1 MEKRKRTIR
10 KLMPVS
16 PYDSTGLEAWFSE
29 LAGQGLFV
37 RKTGYYF
44 ANFQRKEPGSLVYK
58 LEPCDQYRDEQ
69 EKELTGQY
77 RLAGWEAA
85 GDVWRKFLIF
95 SAVREMAVSPEIS
108 VEIRSAGEASLKKTG
123 YGCLLTCAADGVLT
137 ALWCWMILGRF
148 GFWYTATMATPF
160 LLCALMV
167 FLFGINIFWR
177 MSDYIQIRRYLKGT
191 KCGVHLPERNCQTR
205 PGRGRARS
213 ICSAAAVTCICLV
226 FIWAGEQK
234 SWHKELSEVHT
245 SLPVPPITAV
255 SPESSPIS
263 GTVTYHSS
271 IVAPVQFQIVQDGP
285 DAQMLRM
292 DYMELRFPRLV
303 KPVFKNMMKDQLQ
316 WSSAEPEAVSS
327 GLFDAAF
334 VAVINDSMHY
344 LFVSDG
350 QKVAAVC
357 YIGPGYTDEFL
368 KTIHDAMETWTQPE
382 LFRQ

>member
-16 PYDSTGLEAWFSE
+16 PYNSAGLELWFSE
-29 LAGQGLFV
+29 LASQGLFV
-37 RKTGYYF
+37 SKTGYYF
-44 ANFQRKEPGSLVYK
+44 ANFQRKEPRSLVYK
-58 LEPCDQYRDEQ
+58 LEPCDQYRDEH

-77 RLAGWEAA
+77 RLAGWEAV
-85 GDVWRKFLIF
+85 GDVWRKYLIF
-95 SAVREMAVSPEIS
+95 SAVKDVAVSPEIS
-108 VEIRSAGEASLKKTG
+108 GEIRSAGELSLKKTG
-123 YGCLLTCAADGVLT
+123 HGCLLTCAMDVVLM

-148 GFWYTATMATPF
+148 GFWYTTTMATPF

-167 FLFGINIFWR
+167 FMFGINIFWR
-177 MSDYIQIRRYLKGT
+177 MSDYIQIRKYLKGT
-191 KCGVHLPERNCQTR
+191 QESHA
-205 PGRGRARS
+205 GRGRARS
-213 ICSAAAVTCICLV
+213 ICSAAAVICICLV
-226 FIWAGEQK
+226 FIWVGEQK
-234 SWHKELSEVHT
+234 SWQKELSEAYT

-255 SPESSPIS
+255 SPENSPIS

-303 KPVFKNMMKDQLQ
+303 KPVLRNMMKDQLQ
-316 WSSAEPEAVSS
+316 WSSADPEAVSS
-327 GLFDAAF
+327 VLFETAY

-350 QKVAAVC
+350 QKVASVC

-368 KTIHDAMETWTQPE
+368 KIIHDAMETWTQPE
-382 LFRQ
+382 LFLQ

>member
-16 PYDSTGLEAWFSE
+16 PYNSAGLELWFSE
-29 LAGQGLFV
+29 LASQGLFV
-37 RKTGYYF
+37 SKTGYYF
-44 ANFQRKEPGSLVYK
+44 ANFQRKEPRSLVYK
-58 LEPCDQYRDEQ
+58 LEPCDQYRDEH

-77 RLAGWEAA
+77 RLAGWEAV
-85 GDVWRKFLIF
+85 GDVWRKYLIF
-95 SAVREMAVSPEIS
+95 SAVKDVAVSPEIS
-108 VEIRSAGEASLKKTG
+108 GEIRSAGELSLKKTG
-123 YGCLLTCAADGVLT
+123 HGCLLTCAMDVVLM

-148 GFWYTATMATPF
+148 GFWYTTTMATPF

-167 FLFGINIFWR
+167 FMFGINIFWR
-177 MSDYIQIRRYLKGT
+177 MSDYIQIRKYLKGT
-191 KCGVHLPERNCQTR
+191 QESHA
-205 PGRGRARS
+205 GRGRARS
-213 ICSAAAVTCICLV
+213 ICSAAAVICICLV
-226 FIWAGEQK
+226 FIWVGEQK
-234 SWHKELSEVHT
+234 SWQKELSEAYT

-255 SPESSPIS
+255 SPENSPIS

-303 KPVFKNMMKDQLQ
+303 KPVLRNMMKDQLQ
-316 WSSAEPEAVSS
+316 WSSADPEAVSS
-327 GLFDAAF
+327 VLYETAY

-350 QKVAAVC
+350 QKVASVC

-368 KTIHDAMETWTQPE
+368 KIIHDAMETWTQPE
-382 LFRQ
+382 LFLQ

>member
-1 MEKRKRTIR
+1 
-10 KLMPVS
+10 MPVS
-16 PYDSTGLEAWFSE
+16 PYNSAGLELWFSE
-29 LAGQGLFV
+29 LASQGLFV
-37 RKTGYYF
+37 SKTGYYF
-44 ANFQRKEPGSLVYK
+44 ANFQRKEPRSLVYK
-58 LEPCDQYRDEQ
+58 LEPCDQYRDEH

-77 RLAGWEAA
+77 RLAGWEAV
-85 GDVWRKFLIF
+85 GDVWRKYLIF
-95 SAVREMAVSPEIS
+95 STVKDVAVSPEIS
-108 VEIRSAGEASLKKTG
+108 GEIRSAGELSLKKTG
-123 YGCLLTCAADGVLT
+123 HGCLLTCAMDVVLM

-148 GFWYTATMATPF
+148 GFWYTTTMATPF

-167 FLFGINIFWR
+167 FMFGINIFWR
-177 MSDYIQIRRYLKGT
+177 MSDYIQIRKYLKGT
-191 KCGVHLPERNCQTR
+191 KCDVHLPERNCQTR
-205 PGRGRARS
+205 PGIGRARS
-213 ICSAAAVTCICLV
+213 ICSAVAVTCICLV

-234 SWHKELSEVHT
+234 SWQKELSEAYT

-255 SPESSPIS
+255 SPENSPIS

-303 KPVFKNMMKDQLQ
+303 KPVLRNMMKDQLQ
-316 WSSAEPEAVSS
+316 WSSADPEAVSS
-327 GLFDAAF
+327 VLFETAY

-350 QKVAAVC
+350 QKVASVC

-368 KTIHDAMETWTQPE
+368 KIIHDAMETWTQPE
-382 LFRQ
+382 LFLQ

>member
-16 PYDSTGLEAWFSE
+16 PYNSAGLELWFSE
-29 LAGQGLFV
+29 LASQGLFV
-37 RKTGYYF
+37 SKTGYYF
-44 ANFQRKEPGSLVYK
+44 ANFQRKEPRSLVYK
-58 LEPCDQYRDEQ
+58 LEPCDQYRDEH

-77 RLAGWEAA
+77 RLAGWEAV
-85 GDVWRKFLIF
+85 GDVWRKYLIF
-95 SAVREMAVSPEIS
+95 SAVKDVAVSPEIS
-108 VEIRSAGEASLKKTG
+108 GEIRSAGELSLKKTG
-123 YGCLLTCAADGVLT
+123 HGCLLTCAMDAVLM

-148 GFWYTATMATPF
+148 GFWYTTTMATPF

-167 FLFGINIFWR
+167 FMFGINIFWR
-177 MSDYIQIRRYLKGT
+177 MSDYIQIRKYLKVT
-191 KCGVHLPERNCQTR
+191 QESHA
-205 PGRGRARS
+205 GRGRARS
-213 ICSAAAVTCICLV
+213 ICSAAAVICICLV
-226 FIWAGEQK
+226 FIWVGEQK
-234 SWHKELSEVHT
+234 SWQKELSEAYT

-255 SPESSPIS
+255 SPENSPIS

-303 KPVFKNMMKDQLQ
+303 KPVLRNMMKDQLQ
-316 WSSAEPEAVSS
+316 WSSADPEAVSS
-327 GLFDAAF
+327 VLFETAY

-350 QKVAAVC
+350 QKVASVC

-368 KTIHDAMETWTQPE
+368 KIIHDAMETWTQPE
-382 LFRQ
+382 LFLQ

>member
-16 PYDSTGLEAWFSE
+16 PYNSAGLELWFSE
-29 LAGQGLFV
+29 LASQGLFV
-37 RKTGYYF
+37 SKTGYYF
-44 ANFQRKEPGSLVYK
+44 ANFQRKEPRSLVYK
-58 LEPCDQYRDEQ
+58 LEPCDQYRDEH

-77 RLAGWEAA
+77 RLAGWEAV
-85 GDVWRKFLIF
+85 GDVWRKYLIF
-95 SAVREMAVSPEIS
+95 SAVKDVAVSPEIS
-108 VEIRSAGEASLKKTG
+108 GEIRSAGELSLKKTG
-123 YGCLLTCAADGVLT
+123 HGCLLTCAMDAVLM

-148 GFWYTATMATPF
+148 GFWYTTTMATPF

-167 FLFGINIFWR
+167 FMFGINIFWR
-177 MSDYIQIRRYLKGT
+177 MSDYIQIRKYLKGT
-191 KCGVHLPERNCQTR
+191 QESHA
-205 PGRGRARS
+205 GRGRARS
-213 ICSAAAVTCICLV
+213 ICSAAAVICICLV
-226 FIWAGEQK
+226 FIWVGEQK
-234 SWHKELSEVHT
+234 SWQKELSEAYT

-255 SPESSPIS
+255 SPENSPIS

-303 KPVFKNMMKDQLQ
+303 KPVLRNMMKDQLQ
-316 WSSAEPEAVSS
+316 WSSADPEAVSS
-327 GLFDAAF
+327 VLFETAY

-350 QKVAAVC
+350 QKVASVC

-368 KTIHDAMETWTQPE
+368 KIIHDAMETWTQPE
-382 LFRQ
+382 LFLQ

>member
-16 PYDSTGLEAWFSE
+16 PYNSAGLELWFSE
-29 LAGQGLFV
+29 LASQGLFV
-37 RKTGYYF
+37 SKTGYYF
-44 ANFQRKEPGSLVYK
+44 ANFQRKEPRSLVYK
-58 LEPCDQYRDEQ
+58 LEPCDQYRDEH

-77 RLAGWEAA
+77 RLAGWEAV
-85 GDVWRKFLIF
+85 GDVWRKYLIF
-95 SAVREMAVSPEIS
+95 SAVKDVAVSPEIS
-108 VEIRSAGEASLKKTG
+108 GEIRSAGELSLKKTG
-123 YGCLLTCAADGVLT
+123 HGCLLTCAMDVVLM

-167 FLFGINIFWR
+167 FMFGINIFWR
-177 MSDYIQIRRYLKGT
+177 MSDYIQIRKYLKGT
-191 KCGVHLPERNCQTR
+191 QESHA
-205 PGRGRARS
+205 GRGRARS
-213 ICSAAAVTCICLV
+213 ICSAAAVICICLV

-234 SWHKELSEVHT
+234 SWHKELSEVYT

-255 SPESSPIS
+255 SPENSPIS

-303 KPVFKNMMKDQLQ
+303 KPVLRNMMKDQLQ
-316 WSSAEPEAVSS
+316 WSSADPEAVSS
-327 GLFDAAF
+327 VLFETAY

-350 QKVAAVC
+350 QKVASVC

-368 KTIHDAMETWTQPE
+368 KIIHDAMETWTQPE
-382 LFRQ
+382 LFLQ

>member
-16 PYDSTGLEAWFSE
+16 PYNSAGLKLWFSE
-29 LAGQGLFV
+29 LASQGLFV
-37 RKTGYYF
+37 SKTGYYF
-44 ANFQRKEPGSLVYK
+44 ANFQRKEPRSLVYK
-58 LEPCDQYRDEQ
+58 LEPCDQYRDEH

-77 RLAGWEAA
+77 RLAGWEAV
-85 GDVWRKFLIF
+85 GDVWRKYLIF
-95 SAVREMAVSPEIS
+95 SAVKDVAVSPEIS
-108 VEIRSAGEASLKKTG
+108 GEIRSAGELSLKKTG
-123 YGCLLTCAADGVLT
+123 HGCLLTCAADVVLM

-148 GFWYTATMATPF
+148 GFWYTTTMTTPF

-167 FLFGINIFWR
+167 FMFGINIFWR

-191 KCGVHLPERNCQTR
+191 QESHA
-205 PGRGRARS
+205 GRGRARS
-213 ICSAAAVTCICLV
+213 ICSAAAVICICLV
-226 FIWAGEQK
+226 FIWVGEQK
-234 SWHKELSEVHT
+234 SWHKELSEAHT

-255 SPESSPIS
+255 SPENSPIS

-303 KPVFKNMMKDQLQ
+303 KPVLRNMMKDQLQ
-316 WSSAEPEAVSS
+316 WSSADPEAVSS
-327 GLFDAAF
+327 VLFETAY

-350 QKVAAVC
+350 QKVASVC

-368 KTIHDAMETWTQPE
+368 KIIHDAMETWTQPE
-382 LFRQ
+382 LFLQ

>member
-16 PYDSTGLEAWFSE
+16 PYNSAGLELWFSE
-29 LAGQGLFV
+29 LASQGLFV
-37 RKTGYYF
+37 SKTGYYF
-44 ANFQRKEPGSLVYK
+44 ANFQRKEPRSLVYK
-58 LEPCDQYRDEQ
+58 LEPCDQYRDEH

-77 RLAGWEAA
+77 RLAGWEAV
-85 GDVWRKFLIF
+85 GDVWRKYLIF
-95 SAVREMAVSPEIS
+95 SAVKDVAVSPEIS
-108 VEIRSAGEASLKKTG
+108 GEIRSAGELSLKKTG
-123 YGCLLTCAADGVLT
+123 HGCLLTCAMDVVLM

-167 FLFGINIFWR
+167 FMFGINIFWR
-177 MSDYIQIRRYLKGT
+177 MSDYIQIRKYLKGT
-191 KCGVHLPERNCQTR
+191 QESHA
-205 PGRGRARS
+205 GRGRARS
-213 ICSAAAVTCICLV
+213 ICSAAAVICICLV
-226 FIWAGEQK
+226 FIWVGEQK
-234 SWHKELSEVHT
+234 SWQKELSEAYT

-255 SPESSPIS
+255 SPENSPIS

-303 KPVFKNMMKDQLQ
+303 KPVLRNMMKDQLQ
-316 WSSAEPEAVSS
+316 WSSADPEAVSS
-327 GLFDAAF
+327 VLFETAY

-350 QKVAAVC
+350 QKVASVC

-368 KTIHDAMETWTQPE
+368 KIIHDAMETWTQPE
-382 LFRQ
+382 LFLQ

>member
-16 PYDSTGLEAWFSE
+16 PYNSAGLELWFSE
-29 LAGQGLFV
+29 LASQGLFV
-37 RKTGYYF
+37 SKTGYYF
-44 ANFQRKEPGSLVYK
+44 ANFQRKEPRSLVYK
-58 LEPCDQYRDEQ
+58 LEPCDQYRDEH

-77 RLAGWEAA
+77 RLAGWEAV
-85 GDVWRKFLIF
+85 GDVWRKYLIF
-95 SAVREMAVSPEIS
+95 SAVKDVAVSPEIS
-108 VEIRSAGEASLKKTG
+108 GEIRSAGELSLKKTG
-123 YGCLLTCAADGVLT
+123 HGCLLTCAMDVVLM

-148 GFWYTATMATPF
+148 GFWYTTTMATPF

-167 FLFGINIFWR
+167 FMFGINIFWR
-177 MSDYIQIRRYLKGT
+177 MSDYIQIRKYLKGT
-191 KCGVHLPERNCQTR
+191 QESHA
-205 PGRGRARS
+205 GRGRARS
-213 ICSAAAVTCICLV
+213 ICSAAAVICICLV
-226 FIWAGEQK
+226 FIWVGEQK
-234 SWHKELSEVHT
+234 SWQKELSEAYT

-255 SPESSPIS
+255 SPENSPIS

-303 KPVFKNMMKDQLQ
+303 KPVLRNMMKDKLQ
-316 WSSAEPEAVSS
+316 WSSADPEAVSS
-327 GLFDAAF
+327 VLFETAY

-350 QKVAAVC
+350 QKVASVC

-368 KTIHDAMETWTQPE
+368 KIIHDAMETWTQPE
-382 LFRQ
+382 LFLQ

>member
-16 PYDSTGLEAWFSE
+16 PYNSAGLELWFSE
-29 LAGQGLFV
+29 LASQGLFV
-37 RKTGYYF
+37 SKTGYYF
-44 ANFQRKEPGSLVYK
+44 ANFQRKEPRSLVYK
-58 LEPCDQYRDEQ
+58 LEPCDQYRDEH
-69 EKELTGQY
+69 EKELTGRY
-77 RLAGWEAA
+77 RLAGWEAV
-85 GDVWRKFLIF
+85 GDVWRKYLIF
-95 SAVREMAVSPEIS
+95 SAVKDVAVSPEIS
-108 VEIRSAGEASLKKTG
+108 GEIRSAGELSLKKTG
-123 YGCLLTCAADGVLT
+123 HGCLLTCAADVVLM

-148 GFWYTATMATPF
+148 GFWYTTTMATPF

-167 FLFGINIFWR
+167 FMFGINIFWR

-191 KCGVHLPERNCQTR
+191 QERYA
-205 PGRGRARS
+205 GRGRARS
-213 ICSAAAVTCICLV
+213 ICSAAAVICLCLV
-226 FIWAGEQK
+226 FIWVGEQK
-234 SWHKELSEVHT
+234 SWQKELIEAHT

-255 SPESSPIS
+255 SPENSPIS

-303 KPVFKNMMKDQLQ
+303 KPVLRNMMKDQLQ
-316 WSSAEPEAVSS
+316 WSSADPEAVSS
-327 GLFDAAF
+327 VLFETAY

-350 QKVAAVC
+350 QKVASVC

-368 KTIHDAMETWTQPE
+368 KIIHDAMETWTQPE
-382 LFRQ
+382 LFLQ

>member
-16 PYDSTGLEAWFSE
+16 PYNSAGLELWFSE
-29 LAGQGLFV
+29 LASQGLFV
-37 RKTGYYF
+37 SKTGYYF
-44 ANFQRKEPGSLVYK
+44 ANFQRKEPRSLVYK
-58 LEPCDQYRDEQ
+58 LEPCDQYRDEH

-77 RLAGWEAA
+77 RLAGWEAV
-85 GDVWRKFLIF
+85 GDVWRKYLIF
-95 SAVREMAVSPEIS
+95 SAVKDVAVSPEIS
-108 VEIRSAGEASLKKTG
+108 GEIRSAGELSLKKTG
-123 YGCLLTCAADGVLT
+123 HGCLLTCATDVVLM

-148 GFWYTATMATPF
+148 GFWYTTTMATPF

-167 FLFGINIFWR
+167 FMFGINIFWR
-177 MSDYIQIRRYLKGT
+177 MSDYIQIRKYLKGT
-191 KCGVHLPERNCQTR
+191 QESHA
-205 PGRGRARS
+205 GRGRAKS
-213 ICSAAAVTCICLV
+213 ICSAAAVICICLV

-234 SWHKELSEVHT
+234 SWHKELSEVYT

-255 SPESSPIS
+255 SPENSPIS

-303 KPVFKNMMKDQLQ
+303 KPVLRNMMKDQLQ
-316 WSSAEPEAVSS
+316 WSSADPEAVSS
-327 GLFDAAF
+327 VLFETAY

-350 QKVAAVC
+350 QKVASVC

-368 KTIHDAMETWTQPE
+368 KIIHDAMETWTQPE
-382 LFRQ
+382 LFLQ

>member
-16 PYDSTGLEAWFSE
+16 PYNSAGLEFWFSE
-29 LAGQGLFV
+29 LASQGLFV
-37 RKTGYYF
+37 SKTGYYF
-44 ANFQRKEPGSLVYK
+44 ANFQRKEPRSLVYK
-58 LEPCDQYRDEQ
+58 LEPCDQYRDEH

-77 RLAGWEAA
+77 RLAGWEAV
-85 GDVWRKFLIF
+85 GDVWRKYLIF
-95 SAVREMAVSPEIS
+95 SAVKDVAVSPEIS
-108 VEIRSAGEASLKKTG
+108 GEIRSAGELSLKKTG
-123 YGCLLTCAADGVLT
+123 HGCLLTCAADVVLM

-148 GFWYTATMATPF
+148 GFWYTTTMATPF

-167 FLFGINIFWR
+167 FMFGINIFWR
-177 MSDYIQIRRYLKGT
+177 MSDYIQIRKYLKGT
-191 KCGVHLPERNCQTR
+191 QESHA
-205 PGRGRARS
+205 GRGRARS
-213 ICSAAAVTCICLV
+213 ICSAVAVTCICLV

-234 SWHKELSEVHT
+234 SWHKELSEVYT

-255 SPESSPIS
+255 SPENSPIS

-303 KPVFKNMMKDQLQ
+303 KPVLRNMMKDQLQ
-316 WSSAEPEAVSS
+316 WSSADPEAVSS
-327 GLFDAAF
+327 VLFETAY

-350 QKVAAVC
+350 QKVASVC

-368 KTIHDAMETWTQPE
+368 KIIHDAMETWTQPE
-382 LFRQ
+382 LFLQ

>member
-16 PYDSTGLEAWFSE
+16 PYNSAGLELWFSE
-29 LAGQGLFV
+29 LASQGLFV
-37 RKTGYYF
+37 SKTGYYF
-44 ANFQRKEPGSLVYK
+44 ANFQRKEPRSLVYK
-58 LEPCDQYRDEQ
+58 LEPCDQYRDEH

-77 RLAGWEAA
+77 RLAGWEAV
-85 GDVWRKFLIF
+85 GDVWRKYLIF
-95 SAVREMAVSPEIS
+95 SAVKDVAVSPEIS
-108 VEIRSAGEASLKKTG
+108 GEIRSAGELSLKKTG
-123 YGCLLTCAADGVLT
+123 HGCLLTCATDVVLM

-148 GFWYTATMATPF
+148 GFWYTTTMATPF

-167 FLFGINIFWR
+167 FMFGINIFWR
-177 MSDYIQIRRYLKGT
+177 MSDYIQIRKYLKGT
-191 KCGVHLPERNCQTR
+191 QESHA
-205 PGRGRARS
+205 GRGRARS
-213 ICSAAAVTCICLV
+213 ICSAAAVICICLV
-226 FIWAGEQK
+226 FIWVGEQK
-234 SWHKELSEVHT
+234 SWQKELSEAYT

-255 SPESSPIS
+255 SPENSPIS

-303 KPVFKNMMKDQLQ
+303 KPVLRNMMKDQLQ
-316 WSSAEPEAVSS
+316 WSSADPEAVSS
-327 GLFDAAF
+327 VLFETAY

-350 QKVAAVC
+350 QKVASVC

-368 KTIHDAMETWTQPE
+368 KIIHDAMETWTQPE
-382 LFRQ
+382 LFLQ

>member
-16 PYDSTGLEAWFSE
+16 PYNSAGLELWFSE
-29 LAGQGLFV
+29 LASQGLFV
-37 RKTGYYF
+37 SKTGYYF
-44 ANFQRKEPGSLVYK
+44 ANFQRKEPRSLVYK
-58 LEPCDQYRDEQ
+58 LEPCDQYRDEH

-77 RLAGWEAA
+77 RLAGWEAV
-85 GDVWRKFLIF
+85 GDVWRKYLIF
-95 SAVREMAVSPEIS
+95 SAVKDVAVSPEIS
-108 VEIRSAGEASLKKTG
+108 GEIRSAGELSLKKTG
-123 YGCLLTCAADGVLT
+123 HGCLLTCAMDVVLM

-148 GFWYTATMATPF
+148 GFWYTTTMATPF

-167 FLFGINIFWR
+167 FMFGINIFWR

-191 KCGVHLPERNCQTR
+191 QESHA
-205 PGRGRARS
+205 GRGRARS
-213 ICSAAAVTCICLV
+213 ICSAAAVICICLV
-226 FIWAGEQK
+226 FIWVGEQK
-234 SWHKELSEVHT
+234 SWQKELSEAYT

-255 SPESSPIS
+255 SPENSPIS

-303 KPVFKNMMKDQLQ
+303 KPVLRNMMKDKLQ
-316 WSSAEPEAVSS
+316 WSSADPEAVSS
-327 GLFDAAF
+327 VLFETAY

-350 QKVAAVC
+350 QKVASVC

-368 KTIHDAMETWTQPE
+368 KIIHDAMETWTQPE
-382 LFRQ
+382 LFLQ

>member
-16 PYDSTGLEAWFSE
+16 PYNSAGLELWFSE
-29 LAGQGLFV
+29 LASQGLFV
-37 RKTGYYF
+37 SKTGYYF
-44 ANFQRKEPGSLVYK
+44 ANFQRKEPRSLVYK
-58 LEPCDQYRDEQ
+58 LEPCDQYRDEH

-77 RLAGWEAA
+77 RLAGWEAV
-85 GDVWRKFLIF
+85 GDVWRKYLIF
-95 SAVREMAVSPEIS
+95 SAVKDVAVSPEIS
-108 VEIRSAGEASLKKTG
+108 GEIRSAGELSLKKTG
-123 YGCLLTCAADGVLT
+123 HGCLLTCAMDVVLM

-148 GFWYTATMATPF
+148 GFWYTTTMATPF

-167 FLFGINIFWR
+167 FMFGINIFWR

-191 KCGVHLPERNCQTR
+191 QESHA
-205 PGRGRARS
+205 GRGRARS
-213 ICSAAAVTCICLV
+213 ICSAAAVICICLV
-226 FIWAGEQK
+226 FIWVGEQK
-234 SWHKELSEVHT
+234 SWQKELSEAYT

-255 SPESSPIS
+255 SPENSPIS

-303 KPVFKNMMKDQLQ
+303 KPVLRNMMKDQLQ
-316 WSSAEPEAVSS
+316 WSSADPEAVSS
-327 GLFDAAF
+327 VLFETAY

-350 QKVAAVC
+350 QKVASVC

-368 KTIHDAMETWTQPE
+368 KIIHDAMETWTQPE
-382 LFRQ
+382 LFLQ

>member
-16 PYDSTGLEAWFSE
+16 PYNSAGLELWFSE
-29 LAGQGLFV
+29 LASQGLFV
-37 RKTGYYF
+37 SKTGYYF
-44 ANFQRKEPGSLVYK
+44 ANFQRKEPRSLVYK
-58 LEPCDQYRDEQ
+58 LEPCDQYRDEH

-77 RLAGWEAA
+77 RLAGWEAV
-85 GDVWRKFLIF
+85 GDVWRKYLIF
-95 SAVREMAVSPEIS
+95 SAVKDVAVSPEIS
-108 VEIRSAGEASLKKTG
+108 GEIRSAGELSLKKTG
-123 YGCLLTCAADGVLT
+123 HGCLLTCATDVVLM

-148 GFWYTATMATPF
+148 GFWYTTTMATPF

-167 FLFGINIFWR
+167 FMFGINIFWR
-177 MSDYIQIRRYLKGT
+177 MSDYIQIRKYLKGT
-191 KCGVHLPERNCQTR
+191 QESHA
-205 PGRGRARS
+205 GRGRARS
-213 ICSAAAVTCICLV
+213 ICSAAAVICIGLV
-226 FIWAGEQK
+226 FIWVGEQK
-234 SWHKELSEVHT
+234 SWQKELSEAYT

-255 SPESSPIS
+255 SPENSPIS

-303 KPVFKNMMKDQLQ
+303 KPVLRNMMKDQLQ
-316 WSSAEPEAVSS
+316 WSSADPEAVSS
-327 GLFDAAF
+327 VLFETAY
-334 VAVINDSMHY
+334 VAIINDSMHY

-350 QKVAAVC
+350 QKVASVC

-368 KTIHDAMETWTQPE
+368 KIIHDAMETWTQPE
-382 LFRQ
+382 LFLQ

>member
-16 PYDSTGLEAWFSE
+16 PYNSAGLKLWFSE
-29 LAGQGLFV
+29 LASQGLFV
-37 RKTGYYF
+37 SKTGYYF
-44 ANFQRKEPGSLVYK
+44 ANFQRKEPRSLVYK
-58 LEPCDQYRDEQ
+58 LEPCDQYRDEH
-69 EKELTGQY
+69 EKELMGLY
-77 RLAGWEAA
+77 RLAGWEAV
-85 GDVWRKFLIF
+85 GDVWRKYLIF
-95 SAVREMAVSPEIS
+95 SAVKDVAVSPEIS
-108 VEIRSAGEASLKKTG
+108 GEIRSAGELSLKKTG
-123 YGCLLTCAADGVLT
+123 HGCLLTCAADVVLM

-148 GFWYTATMATPF
+148 GFWYTTTMATPF

-167 FLFGINIFWR
+167 FMFGINIFWK

-191 KCGVHLPERNCQTR
+191 QESHA
-205 PGRGRARS
+205 GRGRARS
-213 ICSAAAVTCICLV
+213 ICSAAAVICICLV
-226 FIWAGEQK
+226 FIWVGEQK
-234 SWHKELSEVHT
+234 SWHKELSEAHT

-255 SPESSPIS
+255 SPENSPIS

-303 KPVFKNMMKDQLQ
+303 KPVLRSMMKDQLQ
-316 WSSAEPEAVSS
+316 WSSADPEAVSS
-327 GLFDAAF
+327 VLFETAY

-350 QKVAAVC
+350 QKVVSVC

-368 KTIHDAMETWTQPE
+368 KIIHDAMETWTQPE
-382 LFRQ
+382 LFLQ